1 MTLGHLGPAPT
12 RHPSNAG
19 LNHGNTVPLSSGPS
33 VLGGGSAV
41 VRSEPISLGTLDRDC
56 FVIPVHSVDRF
67 LPAGIPV
74 GVYHSRSH
82 TKQFNRL
89 SLKF

>member
-1 MTLGHLGPAPT
+1 M
-12 RHPSNAG
+12 
-19 LNHGNTVPLSSGPS
+19 PLSNQ
-33 VLGGGSAV
+33 LGGPNQQLGAGSTAV

-74 GVYHSRSH
+74 GVYHNLLA
-82 TKQFNRL
+82 FL
-89 SLKF
+89 FLVIYFLMKFYWFFFYMCDVFSVILLHY